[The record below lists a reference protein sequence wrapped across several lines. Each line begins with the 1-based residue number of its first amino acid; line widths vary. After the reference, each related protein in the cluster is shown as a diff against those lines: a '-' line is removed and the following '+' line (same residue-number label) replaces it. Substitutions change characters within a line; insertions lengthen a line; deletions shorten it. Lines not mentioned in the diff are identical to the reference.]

1 MCSSVV
7 FYINSLHSNQ
17 VSVGA
22 ACNTRWPLLM
32 GSDVSRDVNANTLH
46 MYKVHFATK
55 RREHRHEEFWNIG
68 RQRFGYS
75 GGIICGFPVT
85 HDSAAWRS
93 YRTSDV
99 PSRCPTV
106 CFLKTWTNH
115 FPRRLLRETHYPATF
130 QITTRLQKYC
140 QSTSCFLWIFQEF
153 VCHITITTYKGVKA
167 R

>member
-1 MCSSVV
+1 MCSFVV
-7 FYINSLHSNQ
+7 FYMDSLHSNQ
-17 VSVGA
+17 VSVEA
-22 ACNTRWPLLM
+22 ACNTRWPLRM

-46 MYKVHFATK
+46 MHKVHFSTK

-106 CFLKTWTNH
+106 CFLKTWTDI
-115 FPRRLLRETHYPATF
+115 FPGGYSV
-130 QITTRLQKYC
+130 K
-140 QSTSCFLWIFQEF
+140 
-153 VCHITITTYKGVKA
+153 HITQQHFKLRHGYRNTASA
-167 R
+167 RLVFFGYFRSLFAISQLRHTRE